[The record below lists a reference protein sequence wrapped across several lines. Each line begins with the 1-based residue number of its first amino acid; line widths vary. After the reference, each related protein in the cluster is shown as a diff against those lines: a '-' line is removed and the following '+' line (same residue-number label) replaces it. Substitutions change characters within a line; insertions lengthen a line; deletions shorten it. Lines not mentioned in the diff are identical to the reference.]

1 MKQIPPSPYAKP
13 VTLVG
18 LIILLIALLNYFL
31 SDKPGDNTDATEIT
45 SDNINPAEIAEND
58 SASPTDNNHMTDENS
73 PPVPAEP
80 VEPQP
85 QDIRYTVK
93 DGDSLETIFN
103 QLNIPIN
110 TLYNILEADEA
121 YLDADVLH
129 PDQQLIFTLDKE
141 HNLTELALVV
151 DPKKTVI
158 YQRSDDNNFI
168 HDEKLTPTSWQTEVL
183 KGTIEGSFYL
193 SAVDAGLTDKTIMT
207 VRKLLQSKIN
217 FRRDLRAGDEFQ
229 VVMERE
235 TIDDTP
241 IGNNTVVAI
250 RFNGKKVDLSAYLH
264 TDGIYY
270 DKNGENLTPALLRYP
285 TEKRFRISSSFNPRR
300 LNPVSKRISPH
311 NGVDFATPIGTK
323 VISTGDGV
331 VLRVA
336 THRYAGKYVVIK
348 EFGAFST
355 RYLHLSKILVRKGQK
370 VSRGQVIALS
380 GNTGRSTGPHLHY
393 ELHINDKPV
402 NPITAKIPM
411 LKSIPKTEMA
421 VYQKHIK
428 NLDDLMSGEAI
439 VTAGGLEWLNEWLMR
454 DEKVKKTSTM

>member
-235 TIDDTP
+235 TIDATP

-300 LNPVSKRISPH
+300 LNPVTKRISPH
-311 NGVDFATPIGTK
+311 NGVDFATPVGTK

-331 VLRVA
+331 VLRIA

-428 NLDDLMSGEAI
+428 NLDDLMSGKAI

>member
-18 LIILLIALLNYFL
+18 LIILLIALLNYFF
-31 SDKPGDNTDATEIT
+31 SDKPGDNAEVTEIT
-45 SDNINPAEIAEND
+45 SDNSKPAEIAAND
-58 SASPTDNNHMTDENS
+58 SSSHTDNNHISDENS
-73 PPVPAEP
+73 QPVSAEP

-141 HNLTELALVV
+141 HNLSELALVV

-158 YQRSDDNNFI
+158 YQRSDDNTFI

-300 LNPVSKRISPH
+300 LNPVTKRISPH
-311 NGVDFATPIGTK
+311 NGVDFATPVGTK

-439 VTAGGLEWLNEWLMR
+439 VTAGGIDWLNEWLMR
-454 DEKVKKTSTM
+454 DKQAEKTSTM

>member
-235 TIDDTP
+235 TIDATP